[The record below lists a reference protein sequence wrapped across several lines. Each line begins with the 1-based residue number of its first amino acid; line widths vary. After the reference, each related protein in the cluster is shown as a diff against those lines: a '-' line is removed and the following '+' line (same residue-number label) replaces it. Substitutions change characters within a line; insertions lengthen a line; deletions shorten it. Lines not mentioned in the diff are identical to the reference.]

1 MSEPYKPI
9 PERWHPSKPF
19 YRFLVL
25 FFVSLLTTGS
35 YFAYDSIG
43 ALAPLI
49 IEDMQIG
56 REKIGMMYSFYSW
69 PNVIMV
75 FIGGFLIDRFGT
87 RKMSLLFSALIVL
100 GAAIV
105 AAAPAFWL
113 MLVGRTV
120 FGIGSESLI
129 VAQQTILA
137 KWFKGKELALAFGL
151 SLTFSRFGTLSSFNT
166 EARIAE
172 HFASWRIALWAAAL
186 FCLLSLLSN
195 LVYVFLERR
204 ALTPTES
211 GLGRVALS
219 ARADSSRRGEASA
232 GEKVVLADVK
242 RFGASFWLITLLCVT
257 FYSAIFP
264 FTAFST
270 DFFHTKWNYSVT
282 AAGRITSII
291 IFASMILAPILGRMV
306 DKVGRR
312 GSLMMVGSVM
322 LIPCY
327 LIMGFTHFSPVVPM
341 VVLGLAFSLVPAAL
355 WPSIPLLVEKKS
367 VGKAF
372 GLLTMI
378 QNFGLASFP
387 WVVGALRDATQ
398 TYTSG
403 MAVFASLGLL
413 GFAFATLLKRADSR
427 AGGGLERAELL
438 TS

>member
-1 MSEPYKPI
+1 MSEPYEPN
-9 PERWHPSKPF
+9 PERWHPSKPL

-25 FFVSLLTTGS
+25 FFAGILTIGS

-43 ALAPLI
+43 ALAPLM

-69 PNVIMV
+69 PNLVMV

-87 RKMSLLFSALIVL
+87 RKMSLIFSALIVL

-105 AAAPAFWL
+105 AAAPVFWL
-113 MLVGRTV
+113 MLLGRTV
-120 FGIGSESLI
+120 FGVGSESLI

-151 SLTFSRFGTLSSFNT
+151 SLTFSRLGTLSSFNT

-172 HFASWRIALWAAAL
+172 HFSSWRIALWAAAL

-204 ALTPTES
+204 ALAPTAS
-211 GLGRVALS
+211 GLGRVELS
-219 ARADSSRRGEASA
+219 EAPA
-232 GEKVVLADVK
+232 GEKIVLADVK
-242 RFGASFWLITLLCVT
+242 RFRASFWFITLLCVT

-312 GSLMMVGSVM
+312 GTLMMVGSVM

-327 LIMGFTHFSPVVPM
+327 LIMGFTHFSPVAPM

-367 VGKAF
+367 VGTAF
-372 GLLTMI
+372 GLLAVV
-378 QNFGLASFP
+378 QNFGLAGFP

-403 MAVFASLGLL
+403 MAVFASLGML
-413 GFAFATLLKRADSR
+413 GFVFATLLKRADAR
-427 AGGGLERAELL
+427 AGGGLERAEWLK
-438 TS
+438 TDQG

>member
-1 MSEPYKPI
+1 MSEPYQSH
-9 PERWHPSKPF
+9 PERWHPSQPR

-25 FFVSLLTTGS
+25 FFVASLTIGS

-43 ALAPLI
+43 ALAPLM
-49 IEDMQIG
+49 IEDMGIG

-69 PNVIMV
+69 PNVFMV
-75 FIGGFLIDRFGT
+75 FLGGFLIDRFGT
-87 RKMSLLFSALIVL
+87 RRMSLIFSALIVL
-100 GAAIV
+100 GAAMV
-105 AAAPAFWL
+105 AAAPGFWL
-113 MLVGRTV
+113 MLVGRVV

-129 VAQQTILA
+129 VCQQTILA

-151 SLTFSRFGTLSSFNT
+151 SLTFMRLGTLFSFNT

-186 FCLLSLLSN
+186 LCLLSLLSN

-204 ALTPTES
+204 AL
-211 GLGRVALS
+211 GKVALS
-219 ARADSSRRGEASA
+219 EARA
-232 GEKVVLADVK
+232 GEKIVLADVK
-242 RFGASFWLITLLCVT
+242 RFRASYWFVTLLCVT

-270 DFFHTKWNYSVT
+270 DFFHTKWGYSVT
-282 AAGRITSII
+282 AAGRVTSII

-306 DKVGRR
+306 DKMGRR
-312 GSLMMVGSVM
+312 GTLMMVGSVM

-327 LIMGFTHFSPVVPM
+327 LVMGFTHVSPVAPM

-355 WPSIPLLVEKKS
+355 WPSVPLLVEAKS
-367 VGKAF
+367 VGTAF

-378 QNFGLASFP
+378 QNFGLAAFP
-387 WVVGALRDATQ
+387 WVIGALRDATQ

-413 GFAFATLLKRADSR
+413 GFLFATLLKRADSR

-438 TS
+438 N

>member
-1 MSEPYKPI
+1 MSEPSKAN

-25 FFVSLLTTGS
+25 FFVGILTIGS

-43 ALAPLI
+43 ALAPLMI
-49 IEDMQIG
+49 ADMQIG

-69 PNVIMV
+69 PNLVMV

-87 RKMSLLFSALIVL
+87 RKMSLIFSALIVL

-105 AAAPAFWL
+105 AAAPVFWL
-113 MLVGRTV
+113 MLLGRTV

-129 VAQQTILA
+129 VAQQSILA

-151 SLTFSRFGTLSSFNT
+151 SLTFSRLGTLASFNT

-172 HFASWRIALWAAAL
+172 HFSSWRIALWAAAL
-186 FCLLSLLSN
+186 FCLLSLLCN
-195 LVYVFLERR
+195 LAYVILERR
-204 ALTPTES
+204 ALAPPEAFAPMYRGKGAS
-211 GLGRVALS
+211 GLGRVELS
-219 ARADSSRRGEASA
+219 ARAESSRRGESPT
-232 GEKVVLADVK
+232 GEKIALSDVK
-242 RFGASFWLITLLCVT
+242 RFRASFWFITLLCVT

-270 DFFHTKWNYSVT
+270 DFFHTKWGYSVT

-312 GSLMMVGSVM
+312 GTLMMVGSVM

-327 LIMGFTHFSPVVPM
+327 LVMGFTYLSPDRKSTRLNSSHIQKSRM
-341 VVLGLAFSLVPAAL
+341 
-355 WPSIPLLVEKKS
+355 PSS
-367 VGKAF
+367 A
-372 GLLTMI
+372 
-378 QNFGLASFP
+378 
-387 WVVGALRDATQ
+387 
-398 TYTSG
+398 
-403 MAVFASLGLL
+403 
-413 GFAFATLLKRADSR
+413 
-427 AGGGLERAELL
+427 
-438 TS
+438 